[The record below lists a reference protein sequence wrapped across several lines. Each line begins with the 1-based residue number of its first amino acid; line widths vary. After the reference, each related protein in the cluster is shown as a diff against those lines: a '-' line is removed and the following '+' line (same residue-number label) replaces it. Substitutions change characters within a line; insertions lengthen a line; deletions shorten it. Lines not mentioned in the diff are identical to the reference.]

1 LKDEIEKNNN
11 FYKKTK
17 KKIRNKNNEDQIKK
31 YSTINLNWIMK
42 LKINKAFTK
51 KPMKKIRNQKN
62 EK

>member
-1 LKDEIEKNNN
+1 MKDEIEKNNN

-51 KPMKKIRNQKN
+51 KPMKKIINQKN
-62 EK
+62 KK

>member
-17 KKIRNKNNEDQIKK
+17 KKIRNKNNEDQIKT

>member
-31 YSTINLNWIMK
+31 DSTINLNWIMK
-42 LKINKAFTK
+42 LKINKALTK